1 VRLRDLLLRGLGGI
15 AVAGA
20 LVFAVGT
27 VPTAPPVPQQV
38 DVQSAQLSR
47 SEPGRTTPA
56 GPAAPP
62 PVYALPPIPTLV
74 IPVEGVAPRQLVDTF
89 TQARAGGMR
98 RHDAIDIMAP
108 TGTPVRAATAGRV
121 EKLFLSRDGGNT
133 IYVRSPDRSVIYYYA
148 HLDQYAPDLV
158 EGQPVSA
165 GQVIGT
171 VGFSGNANPAG
182 PHLHF
187 AMLVTRPEARW
198 HEQAMPVNP
207 YPLLT
212 RR

>member
-1 VRLRDLLLRGLGGI
+1 MRLRDLLLRGLGGV

-20 LVFAVGT
+20 LVFAIGT
-27 VPTAPPVPQQV
+27 LPSSPPAHRQV

-47 SEPGRTTPA
+47 ADQGRAAPEL
-56 GPAAPP
+56 PAASA
-62 PVYALPPIPTLV
+62 PVYALPPIPALI
-74 IPVEGVAPRQLVDTF
+74 IPVDGVQRSQLVDTF
-89 TQARAGGMR
+89 TQTRASGMR

-108 TGTPVRAATAGRV
+108 TGTSVRAAAAGTV

-133 IYVRSPDRSVIYYYA
+133 IYVRSPDRRVIYYYA
-148 HLDQYAPDLV
+148 HLDRYAPGLADRQ
-158 EGQPVSA
+158 GVSA

-207 YPLLT
+207 YPLLV

>member
-1 VRLRDLLLRGLGGI
+1 MNPRDFLLRALGGI
-15 AVAGA
+15 AVVGA

-27 VPTAPPVPQQV
+27 VPSAPPVPQKF
-38 DVQSAQLSR
+38 DVQSAQLTR
-47 SEPGRTTPA
+47 SEPGRTA
-56 GPAAPP
+56 LAVPAAPP
-62 PVYALPPIPTLV
+62 PVYALPPIPSLV
-74 IPVEGVAPRQLVDTF
+74 IPIEGVAPRQLVDTF

-108 TGTPVRAATAGRV
+108 TGTPVRAATAGQV

-133 IYVRSPDRSVIYYYA
+133 IYVRSSDRRVIYYYA

-158 EGQPVSA
+158 EGQLVSA

>member
-1 VRLRDLLLRGLGGI
+1 M
-15 AVAGA
+15 
-20 LVFAVGT
+20 
-27 VPTAPPVPQQV
+27 PTAPPASQQV

-47 SEPGRTTPA
+47 SEPGRTAPA

-62 PVYALPPIPTLV
+62 PVYALPPIPSLV

-108 TGTPVRAATAGRV
+108 TGTPVRAASAGRL

-133 IYVRSPDRSVIYYYA
+133 IYLRSPDRRVIYYYA